1 MSREAK
7 RREVVQ
13 LLKDYRAWHSPFGG
27 ASPTDST
34 LNLETQGSYGPAGL
48 IQAGQAFDREGRR
61 LYAESY
67 AALEHALTLLKG
79 KHFESWLVL
88 LAPYLGDPG
97 DPSLVTR
104 WRDKHRAWEAGR
116 EVARKKRRAWEE
128 KRDKIR
134 KKGTERTQGW
144 EEENPE
150 PERIEEWARE
160 HPEPQL
166 VHRHDEAV
174 GRLAGYLATTDLYV
188 VFPKRMTSREE
199 TQVERRNDEFF
210 ALYQKFRADRM
221 GKTKAVET
229 AAEMCGYGAT
239 RAWEIVKLREGKA
252 S

>member
-1 MSREAK
+1 LSREAK

-79 KHFESWLVL
+79 EHFESWLVL

-104 WRDKHRAWEAGR
+104 WREKHRAWEAER
-116 EVARKKRRAWEE
+116 ERLRKKHKKDAYRVAEWE
-128 KRDKIR
+128 K
-134 KKGTERTQGW
+134 
-144 EEENPE
+144 ENL
-150 PERIEEWARE
+150 
-160 HPEPQL
+160 EPQL
-166 VHRHDEAV
+166 IHRHDEAV
-174 GRLAGYLATTDLYV
+174 GRLAGYLETTDLYV

-210 ALYQKFRADRM
+210 TLYGKFREEKM

-239 RAWEIVKLREGKA
+239 RAWEIVRLREGKA